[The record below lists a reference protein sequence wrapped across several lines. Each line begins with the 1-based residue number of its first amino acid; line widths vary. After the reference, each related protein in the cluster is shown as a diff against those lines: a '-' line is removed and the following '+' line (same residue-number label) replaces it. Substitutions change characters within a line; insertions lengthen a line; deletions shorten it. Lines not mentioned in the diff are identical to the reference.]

1 MGTLTKASRRDFL
14 KIAGTTAG
22 GLVIGF
28 NWFSCD
34 SPKVEILSTEQILS
48 QAKSFNS
55 YLSIAPSG
63 DVVIYSPN
71 PELGQNIKTSFPM
84 VVAEELDA
92 DWEKVRVVQA
102 NLDPANYDRQ
112 LTGGSGAMPH
122 SWERLRKAGA
132 TAKFV
137 LVAAAAKT
145 WNVAAS
151 EITVDKGIISH
162 TKSKK
167 KGHLGE
173 FVLEASTMTAPEE
186 VILKDK
192 KDFKI
197 IGTPIKNVD
206 AKDIYTGQP
215 MYGLDFYREGMLHAM
230 IQRAPFGMK
239 LKSVDDSAARG
250 VTGVKDVIT
259 FGASVAVVGTSTW
272 PLMKAKKL
280 LRVEYEPDGAVE
292 SSADHDRIFT
302 ELLASGKAEI
312 KRENGNVLQAF
323 KNAAQVVTAEYQ
335 CPFLAHSPMEPE
347 NFFAHVQGD
356 KVELVGPTQTPDRAR
371 QETATLLGIPAE
383 NVTVELTR
391 LGGGFGRRLRA
402 DFVVEAVE
410 VSRAMNAPVKVTWSR
425 EDELTGGAYRPAVR
439 YRFEAALDEL
449 GNMTAYKLRGVG
461 MNAGNC
467 TRENNFPAGAVEN
480 VLIES
485 IEYQSS
491 ITTNA
496 WRAPITNFLAYAEQS
511 FLDEVA
517 LAAKKDP
524 VQFRLELLQKAKSNP
539 VGGELGY
546 DVDRMI
552 GVVKTA
558 AEKSNW
564 GKNPNLKQG
573 FSVYFS
579 HRSYVAQVADIAME
593 NGSPILKKV
602 TAVTDCG
609 MVVNP
614 TGANH
619 QVRGGIVDGMGHA
632 MYGNLTFENGVPK
645 QRNFDSY
652 RLIRMK
658 EVPEIDVHY
667 VDSGFDPTGLGEPAL
682 PPTGGA
688 IANAIFSATG
698 RRLRSQPFIEQKEF
712 SDIKLEIRRG

>member
-1 MGTLTKASRRDFL
+1 MKTVKRESRRDFL
-14 KIAGTTAG
+14 KAAGLTAG
-22 GLVIGF
+22 GLFIGF
-28 NWFSCD
+28 NWSSCD
-34 SPKVEILSTEQILS
+34 SPKVEVLSTEQVLAN
-48 QAKSFNS
+48 AKNFNA

-92 DWEKVRVVQA
+92 DWSKVRVLQA
-102 NLDPANYDRQ
+102 NLDTEKYDRQ

-132 TAKFV
+132 TAKSV

-145 WNVAAS
+145 WNVSAE
-151 EITVDKGIISH
+151 EISVENGIISH
-162 TKSKK
+162 KGSGKS
-167 KGHLGE
+167 GHLGE
-173 FVLEASTMTAPEE
+173 FVGEAAQMETPEE
-186 VILKDK
+186 VTLKDK

-197 IGTPIKNVD
+197 IGTPVKNVD
-206 AKDIYTGQP
+206 AREIYTGKP
-215 MYGLDFYREGMLHAM
+215 LFGLDFYREGMKHAM
-230 IQRAPFGMK
+230 VQRAPFGMK
-239 LKSVDDSAARG
+239 IKSVEDGAARAVAG
-250 VTGVKDVIT
+250 VTDVVT
-259 FGASVAVVGTSTW
+259 FGNSVAVVGDSTW
-272 PLMKAKKL
+272 PLLKAKKL
-280 LRVEYEPDGAVE
+280 LRVEYEPDGTVE
-292 SSADHDRIFT
+292 STADHDRLFQDLI
-302 ELLASGKAEI
+302 ANGKAEVR
-312 KRENGNVLQAF
+312 REDGNVKTAF
-323 KNAAQVVTAEYQ
+323 ASAAKVVSAEYQ

-356 KVELVGPTQTPDRAR
+356 RCELIGPTQTPDRAR
-371 QETATLLGIPAE
+371 QTAAQILGIPAE
-383 NVTVELTR
+383 NVTVEITR

-402 DFVVEAVE
+402 DFVEEAVHI
-410 VSRAMNAPVKVTWSR
+410 SKAINAPVKLTWSR

-439 YRFEAALDEL
+439 YRFEAALDES
-449 GNMTAYKLRGVG
+449 GTMIGYKLRGVG
-461 MNAGNC
+461 MNAGNS
-467 TRENNFPAGAVEN
+467 TRENNFPSGAVDN
-480 VLIES
+480 LLIEN
-485 IEYQSS
+485 INYDSS

-517 LAAKKDP
+517 LEAGKDP
-524 VQFRLELLQKAKSNP
+524 VAFRLELLDRAKNNP
-539 VGGELGY
+539 VGRLGY

-564 GKNPNLKQG
+564 GKNSSVKQG

-579 HRSYVAQVADIAME
+579 HRSYVAQVADIEME
-593 NGSPILKKV
+593 GGSPVLKKI

-632 MYGNLTFENGVPK
+632 MYTNLTFENGVPK
-645 QRNFDSY
+645 QRNYDLY

-658 EVPEIDVHY
+658 EVPEIETHF
-667 VDSGFDPTGLGEPAL
+667 VDSGYDPTGLGEPAL

-688 IANAIFSATG
+688 IANAIFAATG

-712 SDIKLEIRRG
+712 SDVKLEIRRS

>member
-1 MGTLTKASRRDFL
+1 MKTVTKASRRDFL

-22 GLVIGF
+22 GLFIGF

-34 SPKVEILSTEQILS
+34 SPKVEVLSTEEILS

-55 YLSIAPSG
+55 YLSISSTG

-84 VVAEELDA
+84 VVAEELEA
-92 DWEKVRVVQA
+92 DWEKVRVIQA
-102 NLDPANYDRQ
+102 NLDPAKYDRQ

-145 WNVAAS
+145 WNVPAE
-151 EITVDKGIISH
+151 EISVEKGIISH
-162 TKSKK
+162 KGSGKS
-167 KGHLGE
+167 GHFGE
-173 FVLEASTMTAPEE
+173 FVTEAATMTAPEE
-186 VILKDK
+186 VTLKDK

-197 IGTPIKNVD
+197 IGTPVKNVD
-206 AKDIYTGQP
+206 AKDMYTGKP
-215 MYGLDFYREGMLHAM
+215 LYGLDFQREGMKHAM

-239 LKSVDDSAARG
+239 IKSVDDSAARAVSG
-250 VTGVKDVIT
+250 VTDVVT
-259 FGASVAVVGTSTW
+259 FGTSVAVVGNTTW
-272 PLMKAKKL
+272 PLLKAKKL
-280 LRVEYEPDGAVE
+280 LKVEYEADGAVE
-292 SSADHDRIFT
+292 STADHDRLFAD
-302 ELLASGKAEI
+302 LMAKGKAEV
-312 KRENGNVLQAF
+312 KRKDGNVDAAF
-323 KNAAQVVTAEYQ
+323 KSAAKVVTAEYQ

-347 NFFAHVQGD
+347 NFFAHVKGD

-371 QETATLLGIPAE
+371 QETATLLGIPPE
-383 NVTVELTR
+383 NVTVEITR

-402 DFVVEAVE
+402 DYVIEAVE
-410 VSRAMNAPVKVTWSR
+410 VSRAINAPVKVTWSR

-439 YRFEAALDEL
+439 YRFEAALDAN
-449 GNMTAYKLRGVG
+449 GTMIGYKLRGVG
-461 MNAGNC
+461 MNAGNT
-467 TRENNFPAGAVEN
+467 TRENNFPSGAVEN

-485 IEYQSS
+485 IEHKST

-517 LAAKKDP
+517 LEAGKDP
-524 VQFRLELLQKAKSNP
+524 VNLRLELLNRAKSNP
-539 VGGELGY
+539 VGELGY

-564 GKNPNLKQG
+564 GKNPEVKQG

-579 HRSYVAQVADIAME
+579 HRSYVAQVADIE
-593 NGSPILKKV
+593 VQSGSPILKKI

-632 MYGNLTFENGVPK
+632 MYTNLTFENGVPK
-645 QRNFDSY
+645 QRNYDTY

-658 EVPEIDVHY
+658 EVPEIDTHF

-688 IANAIFSATG
+688 IANAIFAATG

-712 SDIKLEIRRG
+712 SDIKLEIRRA

>member
-1 MGTLTKASRRDFL
+1 MKTVTKASRRDFL

-22 GLVIGF
+22 GLFIGF

-34 SPKVEILSTEQILS
+34 SPKVEVLSTEEILS

-55 YLSIAPSG
+55 YLSISPTG

-84 VVAEELDA
+84 VVAEELEA

-102 NLDPANYDRQ
+102 NLDPAKYDRQ

-145 WNVAAS
+145 WNVPAE
-151 EITVDKGIISH
+151 EITVEKGIISH
-162 TKSKK
+162 KGSGKS
-167 KGHLGE
+167 GHFGE
-173 FVLEASTMTAPEE
+173 FVTEAAAMTAPEE
-186 VILKDK
+186 VTLKDK

-197 IGTPIKNVD
+197 IGTPVKNVD
-206 AKDIYTGQP
+206 AKDMYTGKP
-215 MYGLDFYREGMLHAM
+215 LYGLDFQREGMKHAM

-239 LKSVDDSAARG
+239 IKSVDDSAARAVSG
-250 VTGVKDVIT
+250 VTDVVT
-259 FGASVAVVGTSTW
+259 FGTSVAVVGNTTW
-272 PLMKAKKL
+272 PLLKAKKL
-280 LRVEYEPDGAVE
+280 LKVEYEADGAVE
-292 SSADHDRIFT
+292 STADHDRLFAD
-302 ELLASGKAEI
+302 LMAKGKAEV
-312 KRENGNVLQAF
+312 KRKDGNVDAAF
-323 KNAAQVVTAEYQ
+323 KSAAKVVTAEYQ

-371 QETATLLGIPAE
+371 QETATLLGIPPE
-383 NVTVELTR
+383 NVTVEITR

-402 DFVVEAVE
+402 DYVIEAVE
-410 VSRAMNAPVKVTWSR
+410 VSRAINAPVKVTWSR

-439 YRFEAALDEL
+439 YRFEAALDAN
-449 GNMTAYKLRGVG
+449 GTMIGYKLRGVG
-461 MNAGNC
+461 MNAGNT
-467 TRENNFPAGAVEN
+467 TRENNFPSGAVEN

-485 IEYQSS
+485 IEHKST

-517 LAAKKDP
+517 LEAGKDP
-524 VQFRLELLQKAKSNP
+524 VDLRLELLNRAKSNP
-539 VGGELGY
+539 VGELGY

-552 GVVKTA
+552 SVVKTA

-564 GKNPNLKQG
+564 GKNPNVKQG

-579 HRSYVAQVADIAME
+579 HRSYVAQVADIE
-593 NGSPILKKV
+593 VQSGSPILKKI

-632 MYGNLTFENGVPK
+632 MYTNLTFENGLPK
-645 QRNFDSY
+645 QRNYDTY

-658 EVPEIDVHY
+658 EVPEIDTHF

-688 IANAIFSATG
+688 IANAIFAATG

-712 SDIKLEIRRG
+712 SDIKLEIRRA

>member
-1 MGTLTKASRRDFL
+1 MKTVTKASRRDFL

-22 GLVIGF
+22 GLFIGF

-34 SPKVEILSTEQILS
+34 SPKVEVLSTEEILS

-55 YLSIAPSG
+55 YLSISPTG

-84 VVAEELDA
+84 VVAEELEA

-102 NLDPANYDRQ
+102 NLDTEKYDRQ

-145 WNVAAS
+145 WNVPAE
-151 EITVDKGIISH
+151 EITVEKGIISH
-162 TKSKK
+162 KGSGK
-167 KGHLGE
+167 KGHFGE
-173 FVLEASTMTAPEE
+173 FVAEAAMMTAPEE
-186 VILKDK
+186 VTLKDK

-197 IGTPIKNVD
+197 IGTPVKNVD
-206 AKDIYTGQP
+206 AKDMYTGKP
-215 MYGLDFYREGMLHAM
+215 LYGIDFQREGMKHAM

-239 LKSVDDSAARG
+239 IKSVDDSAARAVSG
-250 VTGVKDVIT
+250 VTDVVT
-259 FGASVAVVGTSTW
+259 FGTSVAVVGNTTW
-272 PLMKAKKL
+272 PLLKAKKL
-280 LRVEYEPDGAVE
+280 LKIEYESDGAVE
-292 SSADHDRIFT
+292 STADHDRLFV
-302 ELLASGKAEI
+302 ELMAKGKAEV
-312 KRENGNVLQAF
+312 KRKDGNVDAAF
-323 KNAAQVVTAEYQ
+323 KTAAKVVTAEYQ

-371 QETATLLGIPAE
+371 QETATLLGIPPE
-383 NVTVELTR
+383 NVTVEITR

-402 DFVVEAVE
+402 DYVIEAVE
-410 VSRAMNAPVKVTWSR
+410 VSRAINAPVKVTWSR

-439 YRFEAALDEL
+439 YRFEAALDAN
-449 GNMTAYKLRGVG
+449 GTMIGYKLRGVG
-461 MNAGNC
+461 MNAGNT
-467 TRENNFPAGAVEN
+467 TRENNFPSGAVDN
-480 VLIES
+480 LLIES
-485 IEYQSS
+485 IEHKST

-517 LAAKKDP
+517 LAAGKDP
-524 VQFRLELLQKAKSNP
+524 VDFRMELLNRAKTNP
-539 VGGELGY
+539 VGELGY

-564 GKNPNLKQG
+564 GKNPTIKQG

-579 HRSYVAQVADIAME
+579 HRSYVAQVADIE
-593 NGSPILKKV
+593 VQGGSPTLKKI

-632 MYGNLTFENGVPK
+632 MYTNLTFENGVPK
-645 QRNFDSY
+645 QRNYDSY

-658 EVPEIDVHY
+658 EVPEIDTHF

-688 IANAIFSATG
+688 IANAIFAATG

-712 SDIKLEIRRG
+712 SDIKLEIRRA

>member
-1 MGTLTKASRRDFL
+1 MATQLNASRRDFL
-14 KIAGTTAG
+14 KIAGTSVG

-34 SPKVEILSTEQILS
+34 SPKVEVISTEAILA

-55 YLSIAPSG
+55 YLSISPTG
-63 DVVIYSPN
+63 DVVIFSPN

-84 VVAEELDA
+84 VVAEELEA

-102 NLDPANYDRQ
+102 NLDPAKYDRQ

-145 WNVAAS
+145 WNVPAE
-151 EITVDKGIISH
+151 EITVEKGIISH
-162 TKSKK
+162 KGSGKS
-167 KGHLGE
+167 GHFGE
-173 FVLEASTMTAPEE
+173 FVAEASTMTAPEE
-186 VILKDK
+186 VALKDK

-197 IGTPIKNVD
+197 IGTPVKNVD
-206 AKDIYTGQP
+206 SKEMYTGKP
-215 MYGLDFYREGMLHAM
+215 MYGLDFYREGMKHAM

-239 LKSVDDSAARG
+239 IKTVDDSAAKAVSG
-250 VTGVKDVIT
+250 VTDVVT
-259 FGASVAVVGTSTW
+259 FGNNVAVVGTSTW

-280 LRVEYEPDGAVE
+280 LRVEYEPDGLVE
-292 SSADHDRIFT
+292 STTDHDRIFA
-302 ELLASGKAEI
+302 ELMANGKAEV
-312 KRENGNVLQAF
+312 KRRDGDVNQAF
-323 KNAAQVVTAEYQ
+323 KSAAKTVVAEYQ

-347 NFFAHVQGD
+347 NFFAHVQAD
-356 KVELVGPTQTPDRAR
+356 KVELIGPTQTPERAR
-371 QETATLLGIPAE
+371 DAAAEITGIPKE
-383 NVTVELTR
+383 NITVQLTR

-402 DFVVEAVE
+402 DYVEEAVH
-410 VSRAMNAPVKVTWSR
+410 VSKAINGPVKVTWSR

-439 YRFEAALDEL
+439 YRFEAALDAE
-449 GNMTAYKLRGVG
+449 GNMVGYKLRGVG
-461 MNAGNC
+461 MNEANS
-467 TRENNFPAGAVEN
+467 TRPNNFPSGAVKN
-480 VLIES
+480 VLIEN
-485 IEYQSS
+485 IVHNTP
-491 ITTNA
+491 ITVNA
-496 WRAPITNFLAYAEQS
+496 WRAPVTNFLAYAEQS

-517 LAAKKDP
+517 LEAGKDP
-524 VQFRLELLQKAKSNP
+524 VQFRLDLLQQAKTSP
-539 VGGELGY
+539 VGEELGY

-552 GVVKTA
+552 GVVKAA

-564 GKNPNLKQG
+564 GKDPNVKQG

-593 NGSPILKKV
+593 GGTPVLKKV

-614 TGANH
+614 IGANH

-645 QRNFDSY
+645 QKNFDSY
-652 RLIRMK
+652 RLIRMT
-658 EVPEIDVHY
+658 EVPEIDTHFL
-667 VDSGFDPTGLGEPAL
+667 DTGFDPTGLGEPAL

-712 SDIKLEIRRG
+712 SDIKLEIRRA

>member
-1 MGTLTKASRRDFL
+1 MKTVTKASRRDFL

-22 GLVIGF
+22 GLFIGF

-34 SPKVEILSTEQILS
+34 SPKVEVLSTEEILS

-55 YLSIAPSG
+55 YLSISPTG

-84 VVAEELDA
+84 VVAEELEA

-102 NLDPANYDRQ
+102 NLDPGKYDRQ

-145 WNVAAS
+145 WNVPAE
-151 EITVDKGIISH
+151 EITVEKGIISH
-162 TKSKK
+162 KGSGKS
-167 KGHLGE
+167 GHFGE
-173 FVLEASTMTAPEE
+173 FVTEAAAMTAPEE
-186 VILKDK
+186 VTLKDK

-197 IGTPIKNVD
+197 IGTPVKNVD
-206 AKDIYTGQP
+206 AKDMYTGKP
-215 MYGLDFYREGMLHAM
+215 LYGLDFQREGMKHAM

-239 LKSVDDSAARG
+239 IKSVDDSAARAVSG
-250 VTGVKDVIT
+250 VTDVVT
-259 FGASVAVVGTSTW
+259 FGTSVAVVGNTTW
-272 PLMKAKKL
+272 PLLKAKKL
-280 LRVEYEPDGAVE
+280 LKVEYEADGAVE
-292 SSADHDRIFT
+292 STADHDRLFAD
-302 ELLASGKAEI
+302 LMAKGKAEV
-312 KRENGNVLQAF
+312 KRKDGNVDAAF
-323 KNAAQVVTAEYQ
+323 KSAAKVVTAEYQ

-371 QETATLLGIPAE
+371 QETATLLGIPPE
-383 NVTVELTR
+383 NVTVEITR

-402 DFVVEAVE
+402 DYVIEAVE
-410 VSRAMNAPVKVTWSR
+410 VSRAINAPVKVTWSR

-439 YRFEAALDEL
+439 YRFEAALDAN
-449 GNMTAYKLRGVG
+449 GTMIGYKLRGVG
-461 MNAGNC
+461 MNAGNT
-467 TRENNFPAGAVEN
+467 TRENNFPSGAVEN
-480 VLIES
+480 VMIES
-485 IEYQSS
+485 IEHKST

-517 LAAKKDP
+517 LEAGKDP
-524 VQFRLELLQKAKSNP
+524 VDLRLELLNRAKTNP
-539 VGGELGY
+539 VGELGY

-564 GKNPNLKQG
+564 GKNPEVKQG

-579 HRSYVAQVADIAME
+579 HRSYVAQVADIE
-593 NGSPILKKV
+593 VQSGSPILKKI

-632 MYGNLTFENGVPK
+632 MYTNLTFENGVPK
-645 QRNFDSY
+645 QRNYDTY

-658 EVPEIDVHY
+658 EVPEIDTHF

-688 IANAIFSATG
+688 IANAIFAATG

-712 SDIKLEIRRG
+712 SDIKLEIRRA

>member
-1 MGTLTKASRRDFL
+1 MATLTKASRRDFL
-14 KIAGTTAG
+14 KIAGTSVG

-34 SPKVEILSTEQILS
+34 SPKVEVISTEEILS

-55 YLSIAPSG
+55 YLSISPSG

-92 DWEKVRVVQA
+92 DWEKIRVVQA
-102 NLDPANYDRQ
+102 NLDTEKYDRQ

-132 TAKFV
+132 GAKYV

-145 WNVAAS
+145 WNVPAE
-151 EITVDKGIISH
+151 EITVEKGIISH
-162 TKSKK
+162 KGSGK
-167 KGHLGE
+167 KGHFGE
-173 FVLEASTMTAPEE
+173 FVAEASTLTVPEE
-186 VILKDK
+186 LALKDK

-197 IGTPIKNVD
+197 IGTPVKNVD
-206 AKDIYTGQP
+206 SKEMYTGKP
-215 MYGLDFYREGMLHAM
+215 LFGLDFYREGMLNAM
-230 IQRAPFGMK
+230 VQRAPFGMK
-239 LKSVDDSAARG
+239 IKAVDDSAARA
-250 VTGVKDVIT
+250 VSGVKDVVV
-259 FGASVAVVGTSTW
+259 FGTSVAVVGETTW
-272 PLMKAKKL
+272 PLLKAKKL
-280 LRVEYEPDGAVE
+280 LRIEYEPDGTSVE
-292 SSADHDRIFT
+292 SSADHDRIFK
-302 ELLASGKAEI
+302 ELLVSGKPEV
-312 KRENGNVLQAF
+312 KRKDGNVDAAF
-323 KNAAQVVTAEYQ
+323 KNAAQVVSAEYQ

-356 KVELVGPTQTPDRAR
+356 KAELIGPTQTPDRAR
-371 QETATLLGIPAE
+371 QETAQLLGIPKE
-383 NVTVELTR
+383 NVTVEITR

-402 DFVVEAVE
+402 DYVVEAVE
-410 VSRAMNAPVKVTWSR
+410 VSRAMNAPVKLTWSR

-439 YRFEAALDEL
+439 YRFEAALDAE
-449 GNMTAYKLRGVG
+449 GNMTGYKLRGVG
-461 MNAGNC
+461 MNAGNN
-467 TRENNFPAGAVEN
+467 TRENNFPSGAVEN

-485 IEYQSS
+485 IDYKSS

-524 VQFRLELLQKAKSNP
+524 VQFRLDLLNKAKNSP
-539 VGGELGY
+539 TGELGY

-552 GVVKTA
+552 SVVKTA
-558 AEKSNW
+558 ADKSNW
-564 GKNPNLKQG
+564 GKDPNVKQG

-579 HRSYVAQVADIAME
+579 HRSYVAQVADIEMQS
-593 NGSPILKKV
+593 GTPVLKKV

-645 QRNFDSY
+645 QKNFDSY
-652 RLIRMK
+652 RLIRLK
-658 EVPEIDVHY
+658 EVPEIDTHF

-688 IANAIFSATG
+688 IANAIFAATG

-712 SDIKLEIRRG
+712 SDIKLEIRRA

>member
-1 MGTLTKASRRDFL
+1 MKTVTKASRRDFL

-22 GLVIGF
+22 GLFIGF

-34 SPKVEILSTEQILS
+34 SPKVEVLSTEEILS

-55 YLSIAPSG
+55 YLSISPTG

-84 VVAEELDA
+84 VVAEELEA

-102 NLDPANYDRQ
+102 NLDPEKYDRQ

-145 WNVAAS
+145 WNVPAE
-151 EITVDKGIISH
+151 EITVEKGIISH
-162 TKSKK
+162 PGSGK
-167 KGHLGE
+167 KGHFGE
-173 FVLEASTMTAPEE
+173 FVTEAAAMTAPEE
-186 VILKDK
+186 VTLKDK

-197 IGTPIKNVD
+197 IGTPVKNVD
-206 AKDIYTGQP
+206 AKDMYTGKP
-215 MYGLDFYREGMLHAM
+215 LYGLDFQREGMKHAM

-239 LKSVDDSAARG
+239 IKSVDDSAARAVSG
-250 VTGVKDVIT
+250 VTDVVT
-259 FGASVAVVGTSTW
+259 FGTSVAVVGNTTW
-272 PLMKAKKL
+272 PLLKAKKL
-280 LRVEYEPDGAVE
+280 LKVEYEPDGAVE
-292 SSADHDRIFT
+292 STADHDRLFA
-302 ELLASGKAEI
+302 ELLVKGKAET
-312 KRENGNVLQAF
+312 KRKDGNVDVAF
-323 KNAAQVVTAEYQ
+323 KSAAKVVTAEYQ
-335 CPFLAHSPMEPE
+335 CPFVAHSPMEPE

-371 QETATLLGIPAE
+371 QETATLLGIPPE
-383 NVTVELTR
+383 NVTVEITR

-402 DFVVEAVE
+402 DYVIEAVE
-410 VSRAMNAPVKVTWSR
+410 VSRAINAPVKVTWSR

-439 YRFEAALDEL
+439 YRFEAALDANNIMI
-449 GNMTAYKLRGVG
+449 GYKLRGVG
-461 MNAGNC
+461 MNAGNT
-467 TRENNFPAGAVEN
+467 TRENNFPSGAVDH

-485 IEYQSS
+485 IEHKSS

-517 LAAKKDP
+517 LAAGKDP
-524 VQFRLELLQKAKSNP
+524 VDFRLELLNRAKTNP
-539 VGGELGY
+539 VGELGY

-552 GVVKTA
+552 SVVKTA

-564 GKNPNLKQG
+564 GKNPNVKQG

-579 HRSYVAQVADIAME
+579 HRSYVAQVADIEMQG
-593 NGSPILKKV
+593 NTPTLKKI

-632 MYGNLTFENGVPK
+632 MYTNLTFENGVPK
-645 QRNFDSY
+645 QRNYDTY

-658 EVPEIDVHY
+658 EVPEIDTHF

-688 IANAIFSATG
+688 IANAIFAATG

-712 SDIKLEIRRG
+712 SDIKLEIKRA

>member
-1 MGTLTKASRRDFL
+1 MATQLKASRRDFL
-14 KIAGTTAG
+14 KIAGTSVG

-34 SPKVEILSTEQILS
+34 SPKVEVLSTEQILS

-55 YLSIAPSG
+55 YLSISPTG

-84 VVAEELDA
+84 VVAEELEA

-102 NLDPANYDRQ
+102 NLDPAKYDRQ

-145 WNVAAS
+145 WNVPAA
-151 EITVDKGIISH
+151 EITVEKGIISH
-162 TKSKK
+162 KGSGKS
-167 KGHLGE
+167 GHFGE
-173 FVLEASTMTAPEE
+173 FVNEASAMTAPEE
-186 VILKDK
+186 VTLKDK

-197 IGTPIKNVD
+197 IGTPVKNVD
-206 AKDIYTGQP
+206 AKEMYTGKP
-215 MYGLDFYREGMLHAM
+215 MYGLDFQREGMLHAM

-239 LKSVDDSAARG
+239 IKSVDDSGARA
-250 VTGVKDVIT
+250 VSGVKDVVT
-259 FGASVAVVGTSTW
+259 FGTSVAVVGNSTW
-272 PLMKAKKL
+272 PLLKAKKL
-280 LRVEYEPDGAVE
+280 LKVEYEADGTVE
-292 SSADHDRIFT
+292 STADHDRLFT
-302 ELLASGKAEI
+302 ELLKSGKAEV
-312 KRENGNVLQAF
+312 KRKDGNVDAAF
-323 KNAAQVVTAEYQ
+323 KGAAQIITSEYQ
-335 CPFLAHSPMEPE
+335 CPFIAHSPMEPE
-347 NFFAHVQGD
+347 NFFAHVKGD
-356 KVELVGPTQTPDRAR
+356 KVELIGPTQTPDRAR
-371 QETATLLGIPAE
+371 QETATLLGIPPE
-383 NVTVELTR
+383 NITVEITR

-402 DFVVEAVE
+402 DYVVEAVE
-410 VSRAMNAPVKVTWSR
+410 VSRAVNAPVKVTWSR

-439 YRFEAALDEL
+439 YRFEAALDAS
-449 GNMTAYKLRGVG
+449 GNMIGYKLRGVG
-461 MNAGNC
+461 MNAGNT
-467 TRENNFPAGAVEN
+467 TRENNFPSGAVEN

-485 IEYQSS
+485 IEHKSS

-517 LAAKKDP
+517 LAAGKDP
-524 VQFRLELLQKAKSNP
+524 VQFRLDLLNKAKTTP
-539 VGGELGY
+539 VGELGY

-564 GKNPNLKQG
+564 GKNPNVKQG

-579 HRSYVAQVADIAME
+579 HRSYVAQVADIEMQ
-593 NGSPILKKV
+593 GGTPVLKKI

-632 MYGNLTFENGVPK
+632 MYANLTFENGVPK
-645 QRNFDSY
+645 QKNFDSY
-652 RLIRMK
+652 RLIRLK
-658 EVPEIDVHY
+658 EVPEIDTHF

-712 SDIKLEIRRG
+712 SDIKLEIRRA

>member
-1 MGTLTKASRRDFL
+1 MKTVTKASRRDFL

-22 GLVIGF
+22 GLFIGF

-34 SPKVEILSTEQILS
+34 SPKVEVLSTEEILS

-55 YLSIAPSG
+55 YLSISPTG

-84 VVAEELDA
+84 VVAEELEA

-102 NLDPANYDRQ
+102 NLDPAKYDRQ

-145 WNVAAS
+145 WNVPAE
-151 EITVDKGIISH
+151 EITVEKGIISH
-162 TKSKK
+162 KGSGKS
-167 KGHLGE
+167 GHFGE
-173 FVLEASTMTAPEE
+173 FVTEAAAMTAPEE
-186 VILKDK
+186 VTLKDK

-197 IGTPIKNVD
+197 IGTPVKNVD
-206 AKDIYTGQP
+206 AKDMYTGKP
-215 MYGLDFYREGMLHAM
+215 LYGLDFQREGMKHAM

-239 LKSVDDSAARG
+239 IKSVDDSAARAVSG
-250 VTGVKDVIT
+250 VTDVVT
-259 FGASVAVVGTSTW
+259 FGTSVAVVGNTTW
-272 PLMKAKKL
+272 PLLKAKKL
-280 LRVEYEPDGAVE
+280 LKVEYEADGAVE
-292 SSADHDRIFT
+292 STADHDRLFAD
-302 ELLASGKAEI
+302 LMAKGKAEV
-312 KRENGNVLQAF
+312 KRKDGNVDAAF
-323 KNAAQVVTAEYQ
+323 KSAAKVVTAEYQ

-371 QETATLLGIPAE
+371 QETATLLGIPPE
-383 NVTVELTR
+383 NVTVEITR

-402 DFVVEAVE
+402 DYVIEAVE
-410 VSRAMNAPVKVTWSR
+410 VSRAINAPVKVTWSR

-439 YRFEAALDEL
+439 YRFEAALDAN
-449 GNMTAYKLRGVG
+449 GTMIGYKLRGVG
-461 MNAGNC
+461 MNAGNT
-467 TRENNFPAGAVEN
+467 TRENNFPSGAVEN
-480 VLIES
+480 VMIES
-485 IEYQSS
+485 IEHKST

-517 LAAKKDP
+517 LEAGKDP
-524 VQFRLELLQKAKSNP
+524 VDLRLELLNRAKTNP
-539 VGGELGY
+539 VGELGY

-552 GVVKTA
+552 SVVKTA

-564 GKNPNLKQG
+564 GKNPNVKQG

-579 HRSYVAQVADIAME
+579 HRSYVAQVADIE
-593 NGSPILKKV
+593 VQSGSPILKKI

-632 MYGNLTFENGVPK
+632 MYTNLTFENGVPK
-645 QRNFDSY
+645 QRNYDTY

-658 EVPEIDVHY
+658 EVPEIDTHF

-688 IANAIFSATG
+688 IANAIFAATG

-712 SDIKLEIRRG
+712 SDIKLEIRRA

>member
-1 MGTLTKASRRDFL
+1 MATQLKASRRDFL
-14 KIAGTTAG
+14 KIAGTSVG

-34 SPKVEILSTEQILS
+34 SPKVEVLSTDQILS

-55 YLSIAPSG
+55 YLSISPTG

-84 VVAEELDA
+84 VVAEELEA

-102 NLDPANYDRQ
+102 NLDTEKYDRQ

-137 LVAAAAKT
+137 LVAAAAKA
-145 WNVAAS
+145 WNVPAG
-151 EITVDKGIISH
+151 EITVEKGIISH
-162 TKSKK
+162 KGSGKS
-167 KGHLGE
+167 GHFGE
-173 FVLEASTMTAPEE
+173 FVAEASTMTAPEE
-186 VILKDK
+186 VTLKDK

-197 IGTPIKNVD
+197 IGTPVKNVD
-206 AKDIYTGQP
+206 AKEMYTGKP
-215 MYGLDFYREGMLHAM
+215 LYGLDFYREGMLHAM

-239 LKSVDDSAARG
+239 IKAVDDSAARA
-250 VTGVKDVIT
+250 VAGVKDVVT
-259 FGASVAVVGTSTW
+259 FGSSVAVVGNSTW

-280 LRVEYEPDGAVE
+280 LKIEYEADGTVE
-292 SSADHDRIFT
+292 NTADHDRIFA
-302 ELLASGKAEI
+302 ELLASGKPEV
-312 KRENGNVLQAF
+312 KRKDGNVDAAF

-347 NFFAHVQGD
+347 NFFAHVLGD
-356 KVELVGPTQTPDRAR
+356 KVELIGPTQTPDRAR

-383 NVTVELTR
+383 NITVEITR

-402 DFVVEAVE
+402 DYVVEAVE
-410 VSRAMNAPVKVTWSR
+410 VSRAMKAPVKVTWSR

-439 YRFEAALDEL
+439 YRFEAALDAG
-449 GNMTAYKLRGVG
+449 GNMIGYKLRGVG

-467 TRENNFPAGAVEN
+467 TRENNFPSGAVEN

-485 IEYQSS
+485 IEHKSS

-517 LAAKKDP
+517 LAAGKDP
-524 VQFRLELLQKAKSNP
+524 VQFRLDLLNKAKSSP
-539 VGGELGY
+539 VGELGY

-564 GKNPNLKQG
+564 GKDPNVKQG

-593 NGSPILKKV
+593 GGTPTLKKI

-645 QRNFDSY
+645 QKNFDSY
-652 RLIRMK
+652 RLIRLK
-658 EVPEIDVHY
+658 EVPEIDTHF

-688 IANAIFSATG
+688 VANAIFSATG

-712 SDIKLEIRRG
+712 SDIKLEIRRA

>member
-1 MGTLTKASRRDFL
+1 MKTALSSSRRDFL

-22 GLVIGF
+22 GLLIGF

-34 SPKVEILSTEQILS
+34 SPKVKVLSTEEILA

-55 YLSIAPSG
+55 FLSISPSG
-63 DVVIYSPN
+63 DVVIFSPN

-84 VVAEELDA
+84 VVAEELEA

-102 NLDPANYDRQ
+102 HLDPTKFERQ

-137 LVAAAAKT
+137 LVAAAAQT
-145 WNVAAS
+145 WKVPAT
-151 EITVDKGIISH
+151 EITVSKGTISH
-162 TKSKK
+162 EGSGK
-167 KGHLGE
+167 KGHFGE
-173 FVLEASTMTAPEE
+173 FVAIAATLTAPEE
-186 VILKDK
+186 VSLKDK
-192 KDFKI
+192 KDFTI
-197 IGTPIKNVD
+197 IGTPVKNVD
-206 AKDIYTGQP
+206 AKSMYTGQG
-215 MYGLDFYREGMLHAM
+215 MYGLDFQREGMQYAM
-230 IQRAPFGMK
+230 IQRPPFGMK
-239 LKSVDDSAARG
+239 LSGVDDSAARG
-250 VTGVKDVIT
+250 VTGVTDVVT
-259 FGASVAVVGTSTW
+259 FGSNVAVVGTSTW

-280 LRVEYEPDGAVE
+280 LKLSYEPESTVE
-292 SSADHDRIFT
+292 GSVDHDKLFAD
-302 ELLASGKAEI
+302 LLAKGNAEVMR
-312 KRENGNVLQAF
+312 KDGNVNLAF
-323 KNAAQVVTAEYQ
+323 KNAAKVVTAEYQ

-356 KVELVGPTQTPDRAR
+356 KVELIGPTQTPDRAR
-371 QETATLLGIPAE
+371 QETAALLGIPPE
-383 NVTVELTR
+383 NVSVEITR

-402 DFVVEAVE
+402 DYVMEAVE
-410 VSRAMNAPVKVTWSR
+410 VSRAIQAPVKVIWSR

-439 YRFEAALDEL
+439 YRFEAALDEKGVL
-449 GNMTAYKLRGVG
+449 MGYKLRGVG
-461 MNAGNC
+461 MNAGNT
-467 TRENNFPAGAVEN
+467 TRENNFPSGAVDH

-485 IEYQSS
+485 IEHASS

-517 LAAKKDP
+517 LAAGKDP
-524 VQFRLELLQKAKSNP
+524 VDFRLELLQRAKTNP
-539 VGGELGY
+539 VGELGY

-552 GVVKTA
+552 GVVKMA

-579 HRSYVAQVADIAME
+579 HRSYVAQVADIEVQA
-593 NGSPILKKV
+593 GKPTLKKI

-609 MVVNP
+609 LVVNP

-632 MYGNLTFENGVPK
+632 MYTNLTFEAGVPK
-645 QRNFDSY
+645 QKNFDTY
-652 RLIRMK
+652 RLIRLK
-658 EVPEIDVHY
+658 EVPEIDTHF

-688 IANAIFSATG
+688 IANAIFAATG

-712 SDIKLEIRRG
+712 SDIQLQIKRA

>member
-1 MGTLTKASRRDFL
+1 MKTVTKASRRDFL

-22 GLVIGF
+22 GLFIGF

-34 SPKVEILSTEQILS
+34 SPKVEVLSTEEILS
-48 QAKSFNS
+48 KAKSFNS
-55 YLSIAPSG
+55 YLSISPTG

-84 VVAEELDA
+84 VVAEELEA

-102 NLDPANYDRQ
+102 NLDPEKYDRQ

-145 WNVAAS
+145 WNVPAQ
-151 EITVDKGIISH
+151 EITVEKGIISH
-162 TKSKK
+162 QGSGK
-167 KGHLGE
+167 KGHFGE
-173 FVLEASTMTAPEE
+173 FVTEAAAMTAPEE
-186 VILKDK
+186 VTLKDK

-197 IGTPIKNVD
+197 IGTPVKNVD
-206 AKDIYTGQP
+206 AKDMYTGKP
-215 MYGLDFYREGMLHAM
+215 LYGLDFQREGMKLAM

-239 LKSVDDSAARG
+239 IKSVDDSAARAVSG
-250 VTGVKDVIT
+250 VTDVVT
-259 FGASVAVVGTSTW
+259 FGTSVAVVGNTTW
-272 PLMKAKKL
+272 PLLKAKKL
-280 LRVEYEPDGAVE
+280 LKVEYEPDGAVE
-292 SSADHDRIFT
+292 STADHDRLFA
-302 ELLASGKAEI
+302 ELLVKGKAET
-312 KRENGNVLQAF
+312 KRKDGNVDAAF
-323 KNAAQVVTAEYQ
+323 KSAAKVVTAEYQ
-335 CPFLAHSPMEPE
+335 CPFVAHSPMEPE

-371 QETATLLGIPAE
+371 QETATLLGIPPE
-383 NVTVELTR
+383 NVTVEITR

-402 DFVVEAVE
+402 DYVIEAVE
-410 VSRAMNAPVKVTWSR
+410 VSRAVNAPVKVTWSR

-439 YRFEAALDEL
+439 YRFEAALDAT
-449 GNMTAYKLRGVG
+449 GNMVGYKLRGVG

-467 TRENNFPAGAVEN
+467 TRENNFPSGAVEN

-485 IEYQSS
+485 IEHKSS

-517 LAAKKDP
+517 LAAGKDP
-524 VQFRLELLQKAKSNP
+524 VDFRLELLNRAKTNP
-539 VGGELGY
+539 VGELGY

-558 AEKSNW
+558 SEKSNW
-564 GKNPNLKQG
+564 GKNPNVKQG

-579 HRSYVAQVADIAME
+579 HRSYVAQVADIEMQG
-593 NGSPILKKV
+593 NTPTLKKI

-632 MYGNLTFENGVPK
+632 MYTNLTFENGVPK
-645 QRNFDSY
+645 QRNYDTY

-658 EVPEIDVHY
+658 EVPEIDTHF

-688 IANAIFSATG
+688 IANAIFAATG

-712 SDIKLEIRRG
+712 SDIKLEIKRA

>member
-28 NWFSCD
+28 NWFGCD

-122 SWERLRKAGA
+122 SWDRLRKAGA

-137 LVAAAAKT
+137 LIAAAAKT
-145 WNVAAS
+145 WNVPAS
-151 EITVDKGIISH
+151 EITVESGIISH
-162 TKSKK
+162 SASKK

-173 FVLEASTMTAPEE
+173 FVLEASTMTAPEN
-186 VILKDK
+186 VVLKDK

-197 IGTPIKNVD
+197 IGTPVRNVD

-215 MYGLDFYREGMLHAM
+215 MFGLDFYREGMLHAM
-230 IQRAPFGMK
+230 IERAPFGMK
-239 LKSVDDSAARG
+239 IKSIDDNAARG

-259 FGASVAVVGTSTW
+259 FGTSVAVVGDSTW

-280 LRVEYEPDGAVE
+280 LRIEYEPEGKVE

-302 ELLASGKAEI
+302 ELLASDKAEV
-312 KRENGNVLQAF
+312 KRENGNVTEAF

-356 KVELVGPTQTPDRAR
+356 KVELAGPTQTPDRAR
-371 QETATLLGIPAE
+371 QETARLLGIPVD

-402 DFVVEAVE
+402 DFVIEAVE

-439 YRFEAALDEL
+439 YRFEAALDDA
-449 GNMTAYKLRGVG
+449 GNMTAYKLRGAG
-461 MNAGNC
+461 MNAGNS
-467 TRENNFPAGAVEN
+467 TRENNFPSGAVEN

-485 IEYQSS
+485 IDYQSS

-564 GKNPNLKQG
+564 GKNPDIKQG

>member
-1 MGTLTKASRRDFL
+1 MKTVKRESRRDFL
-14 KIAGTTAG
+14 KAAGLTAG
-22 GLVIGF
+22 GLFIGF
-28 NWFSCD
+28 NWSSCD
-34 SPKVEILSTEQILS
+34 SPKVEVLSTEQVLAN
-48 QAKSFNS
+48 AKNFNA

-92 DWEKVRVVQA
+92 DWSKVRVLQA
-102 NLDPANYDRQ
+102 NLDTEKYDRQ

-132 TAKFV
+132 TAKYV

-145 WNVAAS
+145 WNVPAE
-151 EITVDKGIISH
+151 EISVENGIISH
-162 TKSKK
+162 KGSGKS
-167 KGHLGE
+167 GHFGE
-173 FVLEASTMTAPEE
+173 FVGEAAQMETPEE
-186 VILKDK
+186 VTLKDK

-197 IGTPIKNVD
+197 IGTPVKNVD
-206 AKDIYTGQP
+206 AREIYTGKP
-215 MYGLDFYREGMLHAM
+215 LFGLDFYREGMKHAM
-230 IQRAPFGMK
+230 VQRAPFGMK
-239 LKSVDDSAARG
+239 IKSVEDGAARAVAG
-250 VTGVKDVIT
+250 VTDVVT
-259 FGASVAVVGTSTW
+259 FGNSVAVVGDSTW
-272 PLMKAKKL
+272 PLLKAKKL
-280 LRVEYEPDGAVE
+280 LRVEYEPDGTVE
-292 SSADHDRIFT
+292 STADHDRIFQD
-302 ELLASGKAEI
+302 LIANGKAEVR
-312 KRENGNVLQAF
+312 REDGNVKSAF
-323 KNAAQVVTAEYQ
+323 ANAAKVVSAEYQ

-356 KVELVGPTQTPDRAR
+356 RCELIGPTQTPDRAR
-371 QETATLLGIPAE
+371 QTAAQILGIPAE
-383 NVTVELTR
+383 NVTVEITR

-402 DFVVEAVE
+402 DFVEEAVHI
-410 VSRAMNAPVKVTWSR
+410 SKAINAPVKLTWSR

-439 YRFEAALDEL
+439 YRFEAALDES
-449 GNMTAYKLRGVG
+449 GTMIGYKLRGVG
-461 MNAGNC
+461 MNAGNS
-467 TRENNFPAGAVEN
+467 TRENNFPSGAVDN
-480 VLIES
+480 LLIEN
-485 IEYQSS
+485 INYDSS

-517 LAAKKDP
+517 LEAGKDP
-524 VQFRLELLQKAKSNP
+524 VAFRLELLDRAKNNP
-539 VGGELGY
+539 VGRLGY

-564 GKNPNLKQG
+564 GKNPNVTQG

-579 HRSYVAQVADIAME
+579 HRSYVAQVADIEME
-593 NGSPILKKV
+593 GGSPVLKKI

-632 MYGNLTFENGVPK
+632 MYTNLTFENGVPK
-645 QRNFDSY
+645 QRNYDLY

-658 EVPEIDVHY
+658 EVPEIETHF
-667 VDSGFDPTGLGEPAL
+667 VDSGYDPTGLGEPAL

-688 IANAIFSATG
+688 IANAIFAATG

-712 SDIKLEIRRG
+712 SDVKLEIRRS

>member
-1 MGTLTKASRRDFL
+1 MSIVVKASRRDFL
-14 KIAGTTAG
+14 KIAGTSVG

-34 SPKVEILSTEQILS
+34 SPKVEVISTEEILA

-55 YLSIAPSG
+55 YLSISPAG

-84 VVAEELDA
+84 VVAEELEA

-102 NLDPANYDRQ
+102 NLDTEKYDRQ

-122 SWERLRKAGA
+122 SWEILRKAGA
-132 TAKFV
+132 TAKYV

-145 WNVAAS
+145 WDVPAD
-151 EITVDKGIISH
+151 EITVEKGIISH
-162 TKSKK
+162 KASGKS
-167 KGHLGE
+167 GHFGE
-173 FVLEASTMTAPEE
+173 FVAEASTMTAPEE
-186 VILKDK
+186 VTLKDK

-197 IGTPIKNVD
+197 IGTPVKNVD
-206 AKDIYTGQP
+206 SKEMYTGKP
-215 MYGLDFYREGMLHAM
+215 LFGLDFYREGMLHAM

-239 LKSVDDSAARG
+239 IKSVDDAAARAVAG
-250 VTGVKDVIT
+250 ITDVVT
-259 FGASVAVVGTSTW
+259 FGTSVAVVGTSTW

-280 LRVEYEPDGAVE
+280 VKIEYEPDGTVE
-292 SSADHDRIFT
+292 NSADHDRIFA
-302 ELLASGKAEI
+302 ELLASGKAEVRR
-312 KRENGNVLQAF
+312 KDGNVDAAF

-356 KVELVGPTQTPDRAR
+356 KAELIGPTQTPDRAR
-371 QETATLLGIPAE
+371 QETATLLGIPPE
-383 NVTVELTR
+383 NVTVEITR

-402 DFVVEAVE
+402 DYVVEAVE
-410 VSRAMNAPVKVTWSR
+410 VSRAVNAPVKVTWSR

-439 YRFEAALDEL
+439 YRFEAALDAG
-449 GNMTAYKLRGVG
+449 GNMVGYKLRGVG

-467 TRENNFPAGAVEN
+467 TRENNFPSGAVEN

-485 IEYQSS
+485 IDHKSS

-517 LAAKKDP
+517 LAAGKDP
-524 VQFRLELLQKAKSNP
+524 VELRLELYEKAKANP
-539 VGGELGY
+539 VGRIDY
-546 DVDRMI
+546 NVNRMI
-552 GVVKTA
+552 AVTKEV

-564 GKNPNLKQG
+564 GRNPNVKQG
-573 FSVYFS
+573 LSVYFS
-579 HRSYVAQVADIAME
+579 HRSYVAQVADIEMQS
-593 NGSPILKKV
+593 GTPVLKKI

-614 TGANH
+614 IGANH

-632 MYGNLTFENGVPK
+632 MFTNLTFENGVPK
-645 QRNFDSY
+645 QRNFDAY

-658 EVPEIDVHY
+658 EVPEIDAHFL
-667 VDSGFDPTGLGEPAL
+667 DSGFDPTGLGEPAL

-688 IANAIFSATG
+688 IANAIFAATG

-712 SDIKLEIRRG
+712 SDIKLEIRRA

>member
-1 MGTLTKASRRDFL
+1 MKTVTKASRRDFL

-22 GLVIGF
+22 GLFIGF

-34 SPKVEILSTEQILS
+34 SPKVEVLSTEEILS

-55 YLSIAPSG
+55 YLSISPTG

-84 VVAEELDA
+84 VVAEELEA

-102 NLDPANYDRQ
+102 NLDPEKYDRQ

-145 WNVAAS
+145 WNVPAE
-151 EITVDKGIISH
+151 EITVEKGIISH
-162 TKSKK
+162 PGSGK
-167 KGHLGE
+167 KGHFGE
-173 FVLEASTMTAPEE
+173 FVTEAAAMTAPEE
-186 VILKDK
+186 VTLKDK

-197 IGTPIKNVD
+197 IGTPVKNVD
-206 AKDIYTGQP
+206 AKDMYTGKP
-215 MYGLDFYREGMLHAM
+215 LYGLDFQREGMKHAM

-239 LKSVDDSAARG
+239 IKSVDDSAARAVSG
-250 VTGVKDVIT
+250 VTDVVT
-259 FGASVAVVGTSTW
+259 FGTSVAVVGNTTW
-272 PLMKAKKL
+272 PLLKAKKL
-280 LRVEYEPDGAVE
+280 LKVEYEPDGAVE
-292 SSADHDRIFT
+292 STADHDRLFA
-302 ELLASGKAEI
+302 ELMAKGKADV
-312 KRENGNVLQAF
+312 KRKDGNVDAAF
-323 KNAAQVVTAEYQ
+323 KSAAKVVTAEYQ

-371 QETATLLGIPAE
+371 QETATLLGIPPE
-383 NVTVELTR
+383 NVTVEITR

-402 DFVVEAVE
+402 DYVIEAVE
-410 VSRAMNAPVKVTWSR
+410 VSRAINAPVKVTWSR

-439 YRFEAALDEL
+439 YRFEAALDAN
-449 GNMTAYKLRGVG
+449 GTMIGYKLRGVG
-461 MNAGNC
+461 MNAGNT
-467 TRENNFPAGAVEN
+467 TRENNFPSGAVDN

-485 IEYQSS
+485 IEHKST

-517 LAAKKDP
+517 LEAGKDP
-524 VQFRLELLQKAKSNP
+524 VDLRLELLNRAKSNP
-539 VGGELGY
+539 VGELGY

-564 GKNPNLKQG
+564 GKNPNVKQG

-579 HRSYVAQVADIAME
+579 HRSYVAQVADIE
-593 NGSPILKKV
+593 VQSGSPILKKI

-632 MYGNLTFENGVPK
+632 MYTNLTFENGVPK
-645 QRNFDSY
+645 QRNYDTY

-658 EVPEIDVHY
+658 EVPEIDTHF

-688 IANAIFSATG
+688 IANAIFAATG

-712 SDIKLEIRRG
+712 SDIKLEIRRA

>member
-1 MGTLTKASRRDFL
+1 MKTVTKASRRDFL

-22 GLVIGF
+22 GLFIGF

-34 SPKVEILSTEQILS
+34 SPKVEVLSTEEILA

-55 YLSIAPSG
+55 YLSISPTG

-84 VVAEELDA
+84 VVAEELEA

-102 NLDPANYDRQ
+102 NLDTEKFDRQ

-145 WNVAAS
+145 WNVPAE
-151 EITVDKGIISH
+151 EITVEKGIIYHKGSG
-162 TKSKK
+162 KS
-167 KGHLGE
+167 GHFGE
-173 FVLEASTMTAPEE
+173 FVTEASTMTAPEE
-186 VILKDK
+186 VTLKDK

-197 IGTPIKNVD
+197 IGTPVKNVD
-206 AKDIYTGQP
+206 AKDMYTGKP
-215 MYGLDFYREGMLHAM
+215 LYGIDFQREGMKHAM

-239 LKSVDDSAARG
+239 IKSVDDSAARSVSG
-250 VTGVKDVIT
+250 VTDVVT
-259 FGASVAVVGTSTW
+259 FGTSVAVVGNTTW
-272 PLMKAKKL
+272 PLLKAKKL
-280 LRVEYEPDGAVE
+280 LKVEYEADGAVE
-292 SSADHDRIFT
+292 STADHDRLFA
-302 ELLASGKAEI
+302 ELMANGKAEV
-312 KRENGNVLQAF
+312 KRKDGNVDAAF
-323 KNAAQVVTAEYQ
+323 KSAAKVVTAEYQ

-371 QETATLLGIPAE
+371 QETATLLGIPPE
-383 NVTVELTR
+383 NVTVEITR

-402 DFVVEAVE
+402 DYVVEAVE
-410 VSRAMNAPVKVTWSR
+410 VSRAINAPVKVTWSR

-439 YRFEAALDEL
+439 YRFEAALDAN
-449 GNMTAYKLRGVG
+449 GTMIGYKLRGVG
-461 MNAGNC
+461 MNAGNT
-467 TRENNFPAGAVEN
+467 TRENNFPSGAVDN
-480 VLIES
+480 LLIES
-485 IEYQSS
+485 VEHKST

-517 LAAKKDP
+517 LEAGKDP
-524 VQFRLELLQKAKSNP
+524 VDFRMELLNRAKSNP
-539 VGGELGY
+539 VGELGY

-564 GKNPNLKQG
+564 GKNPNVKQG

-579 HRSYVAQVADIAME
+579 HRSYVAQVADIE
-593 NGSPILKKV
+593 VQGGSPILKKI

-632 MYGNLTFENGVPK
+632 MYTNLTFENGVPK
-645 QRNFDSY
+645 QRNYDTY

-658 EVPEIDVHY
+658 EVPEIDTHF

-688 IANAIFSATG
+688 IANAIFAATG

-712 SDIKLEIRRG
+712 SDIKLEIRRA

>member
-1 MGTLTKASRRDFL
+1 MQTQLRTSRRDFL

-34 SPKVEILSTEQILS
+34 SPKMEVLSTEQILA

-55 YLSIAPSG
+55 FLSISPTG
-63 DVVIYSPN
+63 DVVIFSPN

-84 VVAEELDA
+84 VVAEELEA

-102 NLDPANYDRQ
+102 NLDPEKYERQ

-137 LVAAAAKT
+137 LVAAAAQT
-145 WNVAAS
+145 WKVPAS
-151 EITVDKGIISH
+151 ELTVSGGMISH
-162 TKSKK
+162 EGSGK
-167 KGHLGE
+167 KGHFGE
-173 FVLEASTMTAPEE
+173 FVAVATTLTAPEE
-186 VILKDK
+186 VVLKDK
-192 KDFKI
+192 KDFTI
-197 IGTPIKNVD
+197 IGTPVKNVD
-206 AKDIYTGQP
+206 AKSMYTGQG
-215 MYGLDFYREGMLHAM
+215 MYGLDFYREGMKYAM

-239 LKSVDDSAARG
+239 LVSVDDAAARAVAG
-250 VTGVKDVIT
+250 VSDVVS
-259 FGASVAVVGTSTW
+259 FGSNVAVVGTSTW

-280 LRVEYEPDGAVE
+280 LKISYEPETEVE
-292 SSADHDRIFT
+292 SSSDHDKLFAD
-302 ELLASGKAEI
+302 LLAKGSAEV
-312 KRENGNVLQAF
+312 KRKDGNVNLAF
-323 KNAAQVVTAEYQ
+323 KNAAKIITAEYQ
-335 CPFLAHSPMEPE
+335 CPFVAHSPMEPE

-371 QETATLLGIPAE
+371 QETAALLGIPPE
-383 NVTVELTR
+383 NVSVEITR

-402 DFVVEAVE
+402 DYVIEAVE
-410 VSRAMNAPVKVTWSR
+410 VSRAIQAPVKVTWSR

-439 YRFEAALDEL
+439 YRFEAALDDKGTL
-449 GNMTAYKLRGVG
+449 TGYKLRGVG
-461 MNAGNC
+461 MNAGNT
-467 TRENNFPAGAVEN
+467 TRENNFPSGAVDH
-480 VLIES
+480 VLIET
-485 IEYQSS
+485 IEHASS

-517 LAAKKDP
+517 LAAGKDP
-524 VQFRLELLQKAKSNP
+524 VDFRLELLQRAKTNP
-539 VGGELGY
+539 VGEVDY
-546 DVDRMI
+546 DVDRML
-552 GVVKTA
+552 GVVNMAK
-558 AEKSNW
+558 EKSNW
-564 GKNPNLKQG
+564 GKNPSIKQG

-579 HRSYVAQVADIAME
+579 HRSYVAQVADIE
-593 NGSPILKKV
+593 VQGGKPTLKKI

-609 MVVNP
+609 LVVNP

-632 MYGNLTFENGVPK
+632 MYTNLTFEAGVPK
-645 QRNFDSY
+645 QKNFDTY
-652 RLIRMK
+652 RLIRLK
-658 EVPEIDVHY
+658 EVPEIDTHF

-688 IANAIFSATG
+688 IANAIFAATG

-712 SDIKLEIRRG
+712 SDIQLQIKRT